1 VKLYVGVTDDQW
13 FEFLAE
19 RRPDEVNFWRPGG
32 TQDFRVLSPGAP
44 FLFKLHSPRNFVV
57 GGGFFV
63 RHTVLPLS
71 LAWECFGEK
80 NGAATL
86 EEVARLIQRRRG
98 DTDPNPQIGCT
109 ILTEPFFLERQD
121 WIPVPADW
129 SANIVSGKSYEMDSG
144 LGLALWVQVQERL
157 AAAAGERAQ
166 PPAGAIAEPA
176 APRYGNAYLSR
187 ARLGQGAF
195 RVLVTDSY
203 HRRCAMTGERTLPV
217 LQAAHIKPFAESGPN
232 RVSNGLLLRSD
243 LHILFDKGYLTVSP
257 DLRVE
262 VSKRIKEEFENGRDY
277 YALAGRPLANLPET
291 ADNRPSQEFLEW
303 HREKKF
309 VS

>member
-1 VKLYVGVTDDQW
+1 MKLYVGVTDDQW
-13 FEFLAE
+13 FGFLAV

-32 TQDFRVLSPGAP
+32 AQAFHAVEPGAP
-44 FLFKLHSPRNFVV
+44 FLFKLHSPRNFIV

-80 NGAATL
+80 NGAETL
-86 EEVARLIQRRRG
+86 SEVVRLIQRRRH
-98 DTDPNPQIGCT
+98 DNDPNPQIGCT
-109 ILTEPFFLERQD
+109 ILAEPFFFAEGD

-129 SANIVSGKSYEMDSG
+129 SGNIVSGKTYDMETG
-144 LGLALWVQVQERL
+144 PGQALWAQVLEQLHRPDVAEMPE
-157 AAAAGERAQ
+157 AASEQ
-166 PPAGAIAEPA
+166 D

-217 LQAAHIKPFAESGPN
+217 LQAAHIKPFSESGPN
-232 RVSNGLLLRSD
+232 QVSNGLLLRSD
-243 LHILFDKGYLTVSP
+243 LHILFDKGYLTVTP

-262 VSKRIKEEFENGRDY
+262 VSRRIREEYENGRDY
-277 YALAGRPLANLPET
+277 YALAGRPLAVRPDEVN
-291 ADNRPSQEFLEW
+291 DRPSPEFLEW
-303 HREKKF
+303 HREKRF